1 MKTAVIAAEAGML
14 IRRPVAEVFESVVDP
29 RITTKFWFTRSTG
42 KLEAGRRVR
51 WEWEMY
57 DQTADVDVDEVAENE
72 RIVMRWPAYEG
83 DGQTTVEWR
92 FTPQP
97 GDATFVEVTNT
108 GFDGDEEAVARQAV
122 AATGGFTLV
131 LAGMKAWLEH
141 SIQLQLVRDRFPEG
155 VEH

>member
-1 MKTAVIAAEAGML
+1 MKTTVIAAEAGLL
-14 IRRPVAEVFESVVDP
+14 IRRPVAEVFRAVVDP
-29 RITTKFWFTRSTG
+29 KVTTNFWFTQSTG
-42 KLEAGRRVR
+42 MLKAGKRVR

-57 DQTADVDVDEVAENE
+57 DQSADVDVDEVVENE

-83 DGQTTVEWR
+83 SEQTTVEWR
-92 FTPQP
+92 FTAQAD
-97 GDATFVEVTNT
+97 DATFVEVTNT
-108 GFDGDEEAVARQAV
+108 GFSGDEETVARQAV

-141 SIQLQLVRDRFPEG
+141 GIELGLVRDRFPEG